1 MRAPENSG
9 FFNPVIPTKIPHPG
23 IPTIPEMRFKNCH
36 LTIIQTGLFSLP
48 ANGGGWGG
56 RHYDVILLNLK
67 EESKFPF
74 LNSSDVMMTAKS
86 AKYEIPVDL
95 NKSKI

>member
-9 FFNPVIPTKIPHPG
+9 FFNPVIPTKIPHPV

-36 LTIIQTGLFSLP
+36 LTIIQT
-48 ANGGGWGG
+48 G

>member
-9 FFNPVIPTKIPHPG
+9 FFNPVIPTKIPHPV

-48 ANGGGWGG
+48 ANRGGG

-74 LNSSDVMMTAKS
+74 LNSSDVMMKAK
-86 AKYEIPVDL
+86 
-95 NKSKI
+95 

>member
-48 ANGGGWGG
+48 ANRGGG

-95 NKSKI
+95 NTIENLT

>member
-9 FFNPVIPTKIPHPG
+9 SFNPVIPTKIPHPV

-36 LTIIQTGLFSLP
+36 LTIIQTG
-48 ANGGGWGG
+48 
-56 RHYDVILLNLK
+56 HYDVILLNSK
-67 EESKFPF
+67 EECKFPF

-86 AKYEIPVDL
+86 AKYEIPMDL
-95 NKSKI
+95 NTIENLT